1 MYEVKLSNKAIKV
14 LDKIDFQMVKKL
26 FDKMNNLKKEPKPIG
41 CIKLK
46 GENAYRIRIV
56 DFRIIYEVIEDSK
69 QVLIFKVAHRKDV
82 YRK

>member
-46 GENAYRIRIV
+46 GENAYRIRIG

>member
-46 GENAYRIRIV
+46 GENAYRIRIG
-56 DFRIIYEVIEDSK
+56 DFRISYEVIEDSK

>member
-46 GENAYRIRIV
+46 GENAYRIRIG

-69 QVLIFKVAHRKDV
+69 QVLIFKVEHRKDV